1 MIPSVLIIED
11 EKILSHAMRD
21 YLAHHSYEPVVA
33 GSGEEGL
40 KLLRDSEMD
49 LIVLDYQLPGMDG
62 IETLRQIKQAAPAAE
77 VVMVT
82 AHGSVKIAVEAMR
95 AGSFDYLTKPVD
107 LEELAVVL
115 DKAWNHARLQRE
127 LRYWQG
133 AGRDGNPVAR
143 IIGDSSAT
151 RQLRAQ
157 VERLAALGAGG
168 GAAPI
173 LITGETGTGKG
184 LVARVIHDLGPRAER
199 PFIELNCGAIP
210 GTLLE
215 SEIFGYE
222 RGAFTDARAAKA
234 GLFESADGGTLFLDE
249 IGAMPLE
256 LQVKLLKIIEEKSV
270 RRLGGL
276 RSKLVDVRIV
286 AATNAD
292 LEATVKAGSFRSDL
306 LYRLNVLMLPLP
318 PLRERPDDIL
328 PLARHYLDRAVRQH
342 HRPKRFHPDAEAE
355 LLRYSWPGN
364 VRELANV
371 LERIVLLH
379 EGDEIHAGDLGLS
392 RTATGAGA
400 VEVEASGIRV
410 DFSRGGVSL
419 AQVERTL
426 ILEALKAARNNRR
439 RAAELLD
446 ISAETLRYRLEK
458 HGIESGEAGRA
469 GDSTGSV

>member
-1 MIPSVLIIED
+1 
-11 EKILSHAMRD
+11 
-21 YLAHHSYEPVVA
+21 
-33 GSGEEGL
+33 
-40 KLLRDSEMD
+40 
-49 LIVLDYQLPGMDG
+49 MDG
-62 IETLRQIKQAAPAAE
+62 IDTLRQIKQAAPATE

-133 AGRDGNPVAR
+133 AGRDGNPADR

-157 VERLAALGAGG
+157 VERLAGLAAGG
-168 GAAPI
+168 GAPAI

-184 LVARVIHDLGPRAER
+184 LVARVIHDLGPRTER
-199 PFIELNCGAIP
+199 PFIEMNCGAIP
-210 GTLLE
+210 AALLE
-215 SEIFGYE
+215 SEVFGYE

-276 RSKLVDVRIV
+276 RTKLVDVQIV

-292 LEATVKAGSFRSDL
+292 LEEAAKAGSFRPDL

-328 PLARHYLDRAVRQH
+328 PLARHYLERVARQH
-342 HRPKRFHPDAEAE
+342 RRSKRFHPDAEAQ
-355 LLRYSWPGN
+355 LLQYSWPGN

-371 LERIVLLH
+371 LERVVLLH
-379 EGDEIHAGDLGLS
+379 EGDEIHGGDLGLS
-392 RTATGAGA
+392 PAAAGAGA
-400 VEVEASGIRV
+400 VEIGAGGIRV
-410 DFSRGGVSL
+410 DFSQGRVSL
-419 AQVERTL
+419 ADVERTM
-426 ILEALKAARNNRR
+426 IIEALKTARNNRR

-446 ISAETLRYRLEK
+446 ISPETLRYRLEK
-458 HGIESGEAGRA
+458 HGIEPGEAGRP
-469 GDSTGSV
+469 GDSSRSV

>member
-11 EKILSHAMRD
+11 EKILAHAMRD

-62 IETLRQIKQAAPAAE
+62 IETLRQIKQAAPSTE

-107 LEELAVVL
+107 LEELVVVL
-115 DKAWNHARLQRE
+115 DKAWDHARLHRE

-151 RQLRAQ
+151 RLLRTQA
-157 VERLAALGAGG
+157 ERLGAL
-168 GAAPI
+168 AAPI

-234 GLFESADGGTLFLDE
+234 GLFESADRGTLFLDE

-292 LEATVKAGSFRSDL
+292 LEATVKAGTFRSDL
-306 LYRLNVLMLPLP
+306 LYRLNVLMLPLS

-342 HRPKRFHPDAEAE
+342 HRPKRFYPDAEAE

-371 LERIVLLH
+371 LERVVLLH
-379 EGDEIHAGDLGLS
+379 EGDEIRAGDLGLS
-392 RTATGAGA
+392 RAALGAGA
-400 VEVEASGIRV
+400 VEVEGSGIRV

-458 HGIESGEAGRA
+458 HGIEAGEAGRP

>member
-11 EKILSHAMRD
+11 ERILAHAMRD
-21 YLAHHSYEPVVA
+21 YLAHHGYEPMVA
-33 GSGEEGL
+33 GSGEEGMQ
-40 KLLRDSEMD
+40 LLRDSETD
-49 LIVLDYQLPGMDG
+49 LVVLDYQLPGMDG
-62 IETLRQIKQAAPAAE
+62 IDVLRQIKQAAPATE

-115 DKAWNHARLQRE
+115 DKAWSHARLQRE
-127 LRYWQG
+127 LRYWHG
-133 AGRDGNPVAR
+133 AGRDGNPADR

-151 RQLRAQ
+151 RQLRTQ
-157 VERLAALGAGG
+157 VERLAGLAAGG
-168 GAAPI
+168 GAPAI

-184 LVARVIHDLGPRAER
+184 LVARVIHDLGPRTER
-199 PFIELNCGAIP
+199 PFIEMNCGAIP
-210 GTLLE
+210 AQLLE

-222 RGAFTDARAAKA
+222 RGAFTDARGAKA

-270 RRLGGL
+270 RRLGAI
-276 RSKLVDVRIV
+276 RSKVVDVQIV

-292 LEATVKAGSFRSDL
+292 LEAAAKAGTFRPDL
-306 LYRLNVLMLPLP
+306 FYRLNVLTLRLP

-328 PLARHYLDRAVRQH
+328 PLARHYLERAAR
-342 HRPKRFHPDAEAE
+342 RYRRSKRFHSDAEAQ
-355 LLRYSWPGN
+355 LRHYSWPGN

-371 LERIVLLH
+371 LERVVLLH
-379 EGDEIHAGDLGLS
+379 EGDEIHGGDLGLS
-392 RTATGAGA
+392 QRAAGAGA
-400 VEVEASGIRV
+400 VDAGAAGIRV
-410 DFSRGGVSL
+410 DFSQGGVSL
-419 AQVERTL
+419 AEVERTM
-426 ILEALKAARNNRR
+426 IIEALKTARNNRR

-446 ISAETLRYRLEK
+446 ISPETLRYRLEK
-458 HGIESGEAGRA
+458 YGIEPG
-469 GDSTGSV
+469 

>member
-11 EKILSHAMRD
+11 EKILAHAMRD
-21 YLAHHSYEPVVA
+21 YLAHHGYEPVVA
-33 GSGEEGL
+33 GSGEGGL

-49 LIVLDYQLPGMDG
+49 LVVLDYQLPGMDG
-62 IETLRQIKQAAPAAE
+62 IETLRQIKQATPATE

-115 DKAWNHARLQRE
+115 DKAWTHARLQRE

-133 AGRDGNPVAR
+133 AGLDGNPADR

-151 RQLRAQ
+151 RLLRTQ
-157 VERLAALGAGG
+157 VERLAAL
-168 GAAPI
+168 AAPI

-215 SEIFGYE
+215 SEVFGYE

-256 LQVKLLKIIEEKSV
+256 LQVKLLRSS
-270 RRLGGL
+270 RRSRSGG
-276 RSKLVDVRIV
+276 S
-286 AATNAD
+286 
-292 LEATVKAGSFRSDL
+292 AGSDPSWSMSGSSPR
-306 LYRLNVLMLPLP
+306 RMLTC
-318 PLRERPDDIL
+318 RRPSR
-328 PLARHYLDRAVRQH
+328 LARFALI
-342 HRPKRFHPDAEAE
+342 
-355 LLRYSWPGN
+355 S
-364 VRELANV
+364 
-371 LERIVLLH
+371 
-379 EGDEIHAGDLGLS
+379 S
-392 RTATGAGA
+392 TA
-400 VEVEASGIRV
+400 
-410 DFSRGGVSL
+410 
-419 AQVERTL
+419 
-426 ILEALKAARNNRR
+426 
-439 RAAELLD
+439 
-446 ISAETLRYRLEK
+446 
-458 HGIESGEAGRA
+458 
-469 GDSTGSV
+469 STC